1 MLNVS
6 VKTVGDN
13 LVVQWQM
20 ASIKIP
26 IKDIID
32 VRQTEQTKYQ
42 GSKKLI
48 KIGSYSGTESC
59 LQITTYSLC
68 YRLQCPHL
76 DEIED
81 MVVTSIRGRSEK
93 YRW

>member
-6 VKTVGDN
+6 VRTVADN

-26 IKDIID
+26 MKDIID
-32 VRQTEQTKYQ
+32 VRQTEQNNYQ

-48 KIGSYSGTESC
+48 RIGSYSGTESC

-76 DEIED
+76 DEIEG
-81 MVVTSIRGRSEK
+81 MVVTSMRERVE
-93 YRW
+93 RR

>member
-6 VKTVGDN
+6 VTLVGDN
-13 LVVQWQM
+13 LIVQWQM

-48 KIGSYSGTESC
+48 RIGTYSEAGSC

-68 YRLQCPHL
+68 YRLYSPHL
-76 DEIED
+76 DEIEVL
-81 MVVTSIRGRSEK
+81 VVTSMRARSEH
-93 YRW
+93 RR